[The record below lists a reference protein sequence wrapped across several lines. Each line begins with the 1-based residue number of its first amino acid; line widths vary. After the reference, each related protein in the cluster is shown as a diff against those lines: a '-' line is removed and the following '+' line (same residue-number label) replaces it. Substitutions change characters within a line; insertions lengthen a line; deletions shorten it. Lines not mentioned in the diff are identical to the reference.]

1 MGLPA
6 TFCHAKWAKWGN
18 ASDCKGI
25 GQIRKNARRQNA
37 ASANK
42 TAADMAF

>member
-6 TFCHAKWAKWGN
+6 TFCHEKWAKWGN

-25 GQIRKNARRQNA
+25 GQIRKNA
-37 ASANK
+37 
-42 TAADMAF
+42 ADKWALSG